1 MMMIMFMM
9 MMMMMIHLCQQHYSR
24 SPLLLCSRMLMMQGH
39 DKDNDDN
46 LDIGDDAKVSNFG
59 W

>member
-1 MMMIMFMM
+1 
-9 MMMMMIHLCQQHYSR
+9 
-24 SPLLLCSRMLMMQGH
+24 MMQGH

-46 LDIGDDAKVSNFG
+46 EEDFDIGDDAKVSNFG